1 MIGLLSMTAA
11 CSSLKQLIQ
20 PPTPQAT
27 TGAPAA
33 ATAAT
38 KPLTQPTAVAAAPAA
53 ATAAAKP
60 LTQPTAVAAA
70 SSNSIVGLGILSDS
84 NSDEYRADDQRGG
97 EYAATT
103 LNWVELIVALRSVN
117 VGAWGAWG
125 EPRRTG
131 FKYNW
136 SRSSA
141 TAHDAIK
148 TNQHTGLA
156 EQVADGEVSHVII
169 WIGTNDFT
177 TWNGTYEEVYEGNL
191 RGEALQAKIDSIV
204 EDITLA
210 VDTILDAGPAKVL
223 LITLTD
229 RGIDPELLRRFP
241 DESKRRQV
249 SEAILAINTRLHELA
264 AARGIA
270 LLDGDALAEALLQ
283 RVNQSGMLAVGS
295 EQIKVFGKN
304 DEPHNGRL
312 GDGPGHPGTVLS
324 GLIANEVFIR
334 PFNANFNTE
343 LPLLSD
349 EEILHSAGLLDSP

>member
-1 MIGLLSMTAA
+1 MNRRRSISLLFAAVVIGAVSMTAG
-11 CSSLKQLIQ
+11 CSSLKQLVQ
-20 PPTPQAT
+20 PTTPQAT
-27 TGAPAA
+27 TAA
-33 ATAAT
+33 STAAT
-38 KPLTQPTAVAAAPAA
+38 TAAEPLAQPTTGA
-53 ATAAAKP
+53 ATPATP
-60 LTQPTAVAAA
+60 
-70 SSNSIVGLGILSDS
+70 IVGLGILSDS

-103 LNWVELIVALRSVN
+103 LNWVELIAAQRGIN
-117 VGAWGAWG
+117 VGEWGTWG

-136 SRSSA
+136 ARSSA
-141 TAHDAIK
+141 TTHEAIK
-148 TNQHTGLA
+148 TGQHTGLA
-156 EQVADGEVSHVII
+156 EQVAAGEVSHVII

-191 RGEALQAKIDSIV
+191 QGEALQAKIDSIV
-204 EDITLA
+204 DDITQA
-210 VDTILDAGPAKVL
+210 VDAIQAAGQVKIL

-241 DESKRRQV
+241 EEAKRNLV
-249 SEAILAINTRLHELA
+249 SESIRAINTRLNEMA

-270 LLDGDALAEALLQ
+270 VLDGDVLAQALLQ
-283 RVNQSGMLAVGS
+283 RVNKTGMMAVGS

-324 GLIANEVFIR
+324 GVIANEVFIR
-334 PFNANFNTE
+334 PFNEKFNADI
-343 LPLLSD
+343 PLLSD